1 MGKRIILADTEE
13 TVLSALELKFIF
25 ELRSMA
31 EQIDIEIISDTVFF
45 NEYFTTPR
53 KADVLICGESM
64 YSQDLRRHDIGK
76 IFILCEGQTEG
87 KTEELNTVRI
97 NKYSTNPGTILA
109 RAMKEFGDGFTIT
122 NADTIVALVYSAN
135 GGAGKTTIAMGICRK
150 LADDYK
156 KVLYINAER
165 INSFQ
170 ACLGSQFTIPNS
182 SVGELSTLSGDSFS
196 KLKKIIKNDGFDY
209 LPPFSAALSSLG
221 LSFSVYEK
229 IIEAAKKSKEYD
241 VIVVDTD
248 SVYDEEKARLITN
261 ADRVLLI
268 ANKTRFSIFSLN
280 RLLSN
285 INYSNSAKY
294 FFVWNDKEN
303 NDEEHILM
311 NDIKPEFVTSSGV
324 AYIEP
329 QQRIHLSEI
338 ALRGDIQKTAY
349 LLI

>member
-13 TVLSALELKFIF
+13 TVLSALELKFVF

-109 RAMKEFGDGFTIT
+109 RAMKEIGDGFTMT

-156 KVLYINAER
+156 KVLYISTGR
-165 INSFQ
+165 IIVVPPEFGIY
-170 ACLGSQFTIPNS
+170 CEIP
-182 SVGELSTLSGDSFS
+182 S
-196 KLKKIIKNDGFDY
+196 KPLTQVTDRDTK
-209 LPPFSAALSSLG
+209 LPPVSL
-221 LSFSVYEK
+221 Y
-229 IIEAAKKSKEYD
+229 
-241 VIVVDTD
+241 
-248 SVYDEEKARLITN
+248 
-261 ADRVLLI
+261 
-268 ANKTRFSIFSLN
+268 
-280 RLLSN
+280 
-285 INYSNSAKY
+285 
-294 FFVWNDKEN
+294 
-303 NDEEHILM
+303 
-311 NDIKPEFVTSSGV
+311 
-324 AYIEP
+324 
-329 QQRIHLSEI
+329 
-338 ALRGDIQKTAY
+338 
-349 LLI
+349 